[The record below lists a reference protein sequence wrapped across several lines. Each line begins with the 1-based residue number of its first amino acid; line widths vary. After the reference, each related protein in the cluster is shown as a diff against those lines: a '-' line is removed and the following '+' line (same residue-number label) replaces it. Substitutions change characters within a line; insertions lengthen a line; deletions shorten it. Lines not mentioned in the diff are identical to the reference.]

1 MSSHSKRHTQQV
13 CLPIFFHTRRLI
25 DAICRVCFKFK
36 ASCLLCLL
44 AALCAV
50 EERVGSRAHAIVL
63 SDLSSL
69 GDVRLLTIPA
79 TLKLCRRLIAEL
91 RAVAVVRG
99 RVDDFPP
106 IMQVRSLCG
115 PCSVGVRLLMAAL
128 Y

>member
-1 MSSHSKRHTQQV
+1 
-13 CLPIFFHTRRLI
+13 
-25 DAICRVCFKFK
+25 
-36 ASCLLCLL
+36 
-44 AALCAV
+44 V

-63 SDLSSL
+63 SDLSSV

-106 IMQVRSLCG
+106 IMQVRSLVG
-115 PCSVGVRLLMAAL
+115 PVAL
-128 Y
+128 RWGC

>member
-1 MSSHSKRHTQQV
+1 MADHCTRHTQQV
-13 CLPIFFHTRRLI
+13 CLLI
-25 DAICRVCFKFK
+25 DAACAL
-36 ASCLLCLL
+36 ASSARLPVVFVFT
-44 AALCAV
+44 LCAV

-99 RVDDFPP
+99 RLDDFPP
-106 IMQVRSLCG
+106 IMQVRSL
-115 PCSVGVRLLMAAL
+115 L
-128 Y
+128 YPDMGGGC